1 MELYLKWIA
10 NRGLLYSTGNSAPCY
25 VAAWMG
31 GEFGEEQM
39 AESLCFPPETVTSL
53 LIDSN
58 IKNKKLKKNISGD
71 GAPKIVY
78 LASWLD
84 CNACISEVK
93 ELLFLY
99 EPER

>member
-1 MELYLKWIA
+1 MWQHGWEGSLGKNGWL
-10 NRGLLYSTGNSAPCY
+10 
-25 VAAWMG
+25 
-31 GEFGEEQM
+31 
-39 AESLCFPPETVTSL
+39 SLCFPPETVTSL

-58 IKNKKLKKNISGD
+58 IKNKKLKKDIGGD
-71 GAPKIVY
+71 GAPKIVF

-93 ELLFLY
+93 GLLFLY